1 MRSETPDTPPT
12 LHDYLGVISRRMGL
26 VIPIVLIVPT
36 VLVMVASQRDHPYAA
51 TSKVL
56 LRKGSQTQG
65 GAPAALRAANTQAA
79 LAAAPKVAKD
89 ALQAAGVRGLRPLDL
104 VERTE
109 IKPSPNTDML
119 QFQVTDPDPRR
130 ATTLATE
137 FARAFTA
144 FKRKIDT
151 ASVTRAQEAVRAQL
165 EQLSLR
171 KPHVGDGA
179 LRVAL
184 IRKER
189 DLRVE
194 QALQPDDAVL
204 VASASRAVHTGV
216 GPIRNAIIGLGLG
229 TIFALLVAFV
239 ADALDRR
246 VRSASELT
254 RALGL
259 PLLARLPRPPRD
271 LRTEHRLI
279 MRDDPFG
286 SQAEAFRVLRT
297 NLDFFN
303 LEHQARSVMVTSA
316 GASQG
321 KSTTIANLA
330 VALARN
336 GERVILV
343 DLDLR
348 RPTLERFFGIPQF
361 PGLTDVTLGRAQ
373 LDDALVE
380 IPLAEPESSEDSLG
394 SFDMGGAGSL
404 RVLPAG
410 STTRNVGELVGSA
423 SVTALLTKLRG
434 RADLVLVDGPPLLGA
449 GDGIALC
456 SRVDALLIVARLN
469 QIRRPTVD
477 ELARLL
483 GNARAAKLGLVA
495 TDAAFDADYV
505 EYVRRPPT
513 AAPRAPEGV
522 REWVPPVGR

>member
-1 MRSETPDTPPT
+1 MRPETPDTPPT
-12 LHDYLGVISRRMGL
+12 LHDYLGVISRRLGV
-26 VIPIVLIVPT
+26 VIPIVLLVPALL
-36 VLVMVASQRDHPYAA
+36 LVVGSQRDHPYAA
-51 TSKVL
+51 TAKVL
-56 LRKGSQTQG
+56 LRKGSQQQG

-79 LAAAPKVAKD
+79 LAAAPRVAKD
-89 ALQAAGVRGLRPLDL
+89 ALSEAGVHGVGPLDL
-104 VERTE
+104 VQRTE
-109 IKPSPNTDML
+109 IKASPNTDML
-119 QFQVTDPDPRR
+119 QFQVTDPDPAR
-130 ATTLATE
+130 AVALATE

-151 ASVTRAQEAVRAQL
+151 ASVTRAQAAVRTELDQL
-165 EQLSLR
+165 DDRPPQ
-171 KPHVGDGA
+171 PGDGA

-184 IRKER
+184 LRKAR

-204 VASASRAVHTGV
+204 VSPASRAVRTGV
-216 GPIRNAIIGLGLG
+216 GPLRNSIIGLGVGL
-229 TIFALLVAFV
+229 IVALLVAFV
-239 ADALDRR
+239 AEALDRR

-259 PLLARLPRPPRD
+259 PLLARLPRPPRA
-271 LRTEHRLI
+271 LRAEHRLI
-279 MRDDPFG
+279 MRDDPYG

-303 LEHQARSVMVTSA
+303 LEHEARSIMVTSA

-336 GERVILV
+336 GERVVLV

-348 RPTLERFFGIPQF
+348 RPTLERFFGLSQF
-361 PGLTDVTLGRAQ
+361 PGLTDVALGRAQ
-373 LDDALVE
+373 LDDALLE
-380 IPLAEPESSEDSLG
+380 IPLAEPESAEDGLG

-404 RVLPAG
+404 HVLPAG

-423 SVTALLTKLRG
+423 SVTAVLARLRE

-456 SRVDALLIVARLN
+456 ARVDALLIVARLN
-469 QIRRPTVD
+469 QIRRPTVE

-483 GNARAAKLGLVA
+483 GNARAAKLGLIA

-505 EYVRRPPT
+505 EYVRRPVPVT
-513 AAPRAPEGV
+513 PRPADRAGA
-522 REWVPPVGR
+522 